1 MALEIEIKFPGVD
14 LAALRGALRTL
25 GAVGRAPYLERN
37 RVYDT
42 PERILRAAGILLRLR
57 TKTAPGLAA
66 AVLTMKR
73 PPRAEAAGHPPLPDD
88 VKVWDE
94 VQTAVD
100 DAAATDLLLT
110 GLGYG
115 VAFAYDKVREVW
127 RLDGAEICLDTL
139 PFGPVAE
146 LEGEREAIMAAA
158 DRLGLD
164 RARAS
169 TATYHDLNRQWRAA
183 RGLHPAEDF
192 TFDAAGLAA
201 ARRLVFG
208 TGEGEDA
215 GKPGPRAGCPE
226 GRSSGMD

>member
-1 MALEIEIKFPGVD
+1 MALEIEIKFPEAD
-14 LAALRGALRTL
+14 LAALRRALQAL
-25 GAVGRAPYLERN
+25 GATGGRPYLECN

-42 PERILRAAGILLRLR
+42 PGRGLRAADTLLRLR
-57 TKTAPGLAA
+57 TKAGPDLRA

-73 PPRAEAAGHPPLPDD
+73 PPDAGAAPFPAD

-94 VQTAVD
+94 VQTGVD
-100 DAAATDLLLT
+100 DADAVHRMLT

-115 VAFAYDKVREVW
+115 VAFGYDKVREVW
-127 RLDGAEICLDTL
+127 HLDGVHVCLDTM

-146 LEGEREAIMAAA
+146 LEGDREAIMAVA

-183 RGLHPAEDF
+183 RGLPPSEDF
-192 TFDAAGLAA
+192 TFDASGLAA
-201 ARRLVFG
+201 ARRMVFG
-208 TGEGEDA
+208 N
-215 GKPGPRAGCPE
+215 
-226 GRSSGMD
+226 GRSGGSGDCGSE

>member
-1 MALEIEIKFPGVD
+1 MALEIEIKFPEAD
-14 LAALRGALRTL
+14 LAALRNALQGL
-25 GAVGRAPYLERN
+25 GATGGVPYLECN

-42 PERILRAAGILLRLR
+42 PGRHLRAANTLLRLR
-57 TKTAPGLAA
+57 TKTGPNLHA

-73 PPRAEAAGHPPLPDD
+73 PPRAEGACCAGGGGSAPIPDD

-94 VQTAVD
+94 VQTGVA
-100 DAAATDLLLT
+100 DADAMHQMLA

-115 VAFAYDKVREVW
+115 VAFGYDKVREVW
-127 RLDGAEICLDTL
+127 HLDGVHVCLDTM

-146 LEGEREAIMAAA
+146 LEGDREAILTMA

-183 RGLHPAEDF
+183 NGLSPSEDF
-192 TFDAAGLAA
+192 TFDAAGLAV
-201 ARRLVFG
+201 ARRIVFG
-208 TGEGEDA
+208 NNGGAADPA
-215 GKPGPRAGCPE
+215 GVE
-226 GRSSGMD
+226 

>member
-1 MALEIEIKFPGVD
+1 MALEIEIKFPEAD
-14 LAALRGALRTL
+14 LAALRNALQGL
-25 GAVGRAPYLERN
+25 GATGGVPYLECN

-42 PERILRAAGILLRLR
+42 RGRHLRAANTLLRLR
-57 TKTAPGLAA
+57 TKTGPNLHA

-73 PPRAEAAGHPPLPDD
+73 PPRAEDACCAGGGGSAPIPDD

-94 VQTAVD
+94 VQTGVA
-100 DAAATDLLLT
+100 DADAMHQMLA

-115 VAFAYDKVREVW
+115 VAFGYDKVREVW
-127 RLDGAEICLDTL
+127 HLDGVHVCLDTM

-146 LEGEREAIMAAA
+146 LEGDREAILTMA

-183 RGLHPAEDF
+183 NGLSPSEDF
-192 TFDAAGLAA
+192 TFDAAGLAV
-201 ARRLVFG
+201 ARRIVFG
-208 TGEGEDA
+208 NNGGAADPA
-215 GKPGPRAGCPE
+215 GVE
-226 GRSSGMD
+226 

>member
-1 MALEIEIKFPGVD
+1 MALEIEIKFPDAD
-14 LAALRGALRTL
+14 LAALRRALQAL
-25 GAVGRAPYLERN
+25 GAAGGVPYLECN

-42 PERILRAAGILLRLR
+42 PGRALRAADTLLRLR
-57 TKTAPGLAA
+57 TKDGPDLRA

-73 PPRAEAAGHPPLPDD
+73 PPDAGDAGDAGAAPFPDD

-94 VQTAVD
+94 VQTGVD
-100 DAAATDLLLT
+100 DADAVHRMLA

-115 VAFAYDKVREVW
+115 VAFGYDKVREVW
-127 RLDGAEICLDTL
+127 HLDGVHVCLDTM

-146 LEGEREAIMAAA
+146 LEGDREAIMAVAA
-158 DRLGLD
+158 RLGLD

-183 RGLHPAEDF
+183 RGLPPSEDF

-201 ARRLVFG
+201 ARRMVFESG
-208 TGEGEDA
+208 GNGGSGESGD
-215 GKPGPRAGCPE
+215 GPTSTE
-226 GRSSGMD
+226 

>member
-1 MALEIEIKFPGVD
+1 MALEIEIKFPDAD
-14 LAALRGALRTL
+14 LAALRRALQAL
-25 GAVGRAPYLERN
+25 GAAGGVPYLECN

-42 PERILRAAGILLRLR
+42 PGRALRAADTLLRLR
-57 TKTAPGLAA
+57 TKDGPDLRA

-73 PPRAEAAGHPPLPDD
+73 PPDASQTPLPVD

-94 VQTAVD
+94 VQTGVD
-100 DAAATDLLLT
+100 DADAVHRMLT

-115 VAFAYDKVREVW
+115 VAFGYDKVREVW
-127 RLDGAEICLDTL
+127 HLDGVHVCLDTM

-146 LEGEREAIMAAA
+146 LEGDREAIMAVAA
-158 DRLGLD
+158 RLGLD

-183 RGLHPAEDF
+183 RGLPPSEDF

-201 ARRLVFG
+201 ARRMVFG
-208 TGEGEDA
+208 SGESGESGDGPTGTE
-215 GKPGPRAGCPE
+215 
-226 GRSSGMD
+226 

>member
-1 MALEIEIKFPGVD
+1 MALEIEIKFPEAD
-14 LAALRGALRTL
+14 LAALRAALQAMGAT
-25 GAVGRAPYLERN
+25 GGTPYLECN

-42 PERILRAAGILLRLR
+42 PDRRLRAANTLLRLR
-57 TKTAPGLAA
+57 TKTGPNLHA

-73 PPRAEAAGHPPLPDD
+73 PPGAEGAGGAGGAGFAPIPDD

-94 VQTAVD
+94 VQTGVA
-100 DAAATDLLLT
+100 DADAMHQMLT

-115 VAFAYDKVREVW
+115 VAFGYDKVREVW
-127 RLDGAEICLDTL
+127 HLDGVHACLDTM

-146 LEGEREAIMAAA
+146 LEGNREAILAMA

-183 RGLHPAEDF
+183 RGLPPSEDF

-201 ARRLVFG
+201 ARRSVFG
-208 TGEGEDA
+208 RGEGGADIRVA
-215 GKPGPRAGCPE
+215 G
-226 GRSSGMD
+226 